1 MDIFLN
7 FIVDELLAESG
18 LQENQSINKSVD
30 NCILWRPAYHST
42 SQPPAQIIH
51 QQ

>member
-18 LQENQSINKSVD
+18 LQENQSINTSVD
-30 NCILWRPAYHST
+30 NCIHST